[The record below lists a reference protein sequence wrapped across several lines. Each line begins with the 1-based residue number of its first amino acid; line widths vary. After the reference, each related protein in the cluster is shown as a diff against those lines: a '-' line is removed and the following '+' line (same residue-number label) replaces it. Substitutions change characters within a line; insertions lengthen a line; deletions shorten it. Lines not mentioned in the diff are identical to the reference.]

1 MTEPRDG
8 SAQDRALWQR
18 WSTMDKA
25 PKAEGPGGA
34 ARPDAMIPD
43 AMIPDAMILAEFA
56 ENRLSDP
63 DATSIAAFLD
73 ANPLISQDV
82 AVASR
87 AVEIAPRPG
96 DAALAAVIARAV
108 SLAPAQGG
116 ERRADT
122 VVPFRAARPAG
133 APWPIAARWGA
144 LAASLALV
152 SWLGFSLGSDAYGD
166 LAALDGQG
174 GTRLADE
181 LLDPPSGF
189 FGLVDQSGT

>member
-25 PKAEGPGGA
+25 PKAEGPGGV

-43 AMIPDAMILAEFA
+43 AMMLAEFA
-56 ENRLSDP
+56 ENRLSD
-63 DATSIAAFLD
+63 AEAVSVAAFLE
-73 ANPLISQDV
+73 ANPLIFQDV
-82 AVASR
+82 AAASR
-87 AVEIAPRPG
+87 AVEMAPRPG

-108 SLAPAQGG
+108 SLVPVQGGPAQGG
-116 ERRADT
+116 DRRADN

-133 APWPIAARWGA
+133 SSWPIAARWGA

-181 LLDPPSGF
+181 LLDPPTGF

>member
-18 WSTMDKA
+18 WSTMGKA
-25 PKAEGPGGA
+25 PKGEGPGGA
-34 ARPDAMIPD
+34 ARPH

-63 DATSIAAFLD
+63 DAVAIAAFLE
-73 ANPLISQDV
+73 ANPLIFQDI
-82 AVASR
+82 AAASR
-87 AVEIAPRPG
+87 AAEIAPRPG
-96 DAALAAVIARAV
+96 DAGLAAVIARAV
-108 SLAPAQGG
+108 SLVPAHGG
-116 ERRADT
+116 ERLADT

-133 APWPIAARWGA
+133 SSWPIAARWGA

-152 SWLGFSLGSDAYGD
+152 SWLGFALGSDAYGD

-181 LLDPPSGF
+181 LLDPPTGF